1 MIEQL
6 SNYFTVETIYL
17 WLNISIIP
25 FWVVL
30 VLFPQSKICTFFV
43 TSIFPITI
51 LSGTYFYLIY
61 FFFISDYE
69 FLSNFNLYLSVENL
83 KSLFQQDGFIL
94 LFWIHFISINLFCGG
109 WVVRDSSKYL
119 VSKYLIILPLIM
131 IYFIGPLGIF
141 LYWLIRIFYA
151 KKIAL
156 FD

>member
-61 FFFISDYE
+61 FFFISGYE
-69 FLSNFNLYLSVENL
+69 FLSNFNLYLGVENL
-83 KSLFQQDGFIL
+83 KGLFQQDGFIL

-109 WVVRDSSKYL
+109 WVVRDSTKYS
-119 VSKYLIILPLIM
+119 VSKYLIMLPLIM
-131 IYFIGPLGIF
+131 IYFIGPIGIF

>member
-30 VLFPQSKICTFFV
+30 VLFPQSKICKFFV

-61 FFFISDYE
+61 FFFISGYE

-83 KSLFQQDGFIL
+83 KNLFQQDGFIL

-109 WVVRDSSKYL
+109 WVVRDSSKYI
-119 VSKYLIILPLIM
+119 VSKYLIMLPLLM

-156 FD
+156 YD

>member
-69 FLSNFNLYLSVENL
+69 FLSNFNLYLGVENL
-83 KSLFQQDGFIL
+83 KDLFQQDGFIL

-109 WVVRDSSKYL
+109 WVVRDSTKYS
-119 VSKYLIILPLIM
+119 VSKYLIMLPLIM
-131 IYFIGPLGIF
+131 IYFIGPIGIF

>member
-69 FLSNFNLYLSVENL
+69 FLSNFNLYLGVENL
-83 KSLFQQDGFIL
+83 KDLFQQDGFIL

-119 VSKYLIILPLIM
+119 VSKYLIMLPLLM

-156 FD
+156 YD

>member
-30 VLFPQSKICTFFV
+30 VLFPQSKICKFFV

-61 FFFISDYE
+61 FFFISGYE
-69 FLSNFNLYLSVENL
+69 FLSNFNLYLGVENL
-83 KSLFQQDGFIL
+83 KGLFQQDGFIL

-119 VSKYLIILPLIM
+119 VSKYLIMLPLLM

-156 FD
+156 YD

>member
-61 FFFISDYE
+61 FFFISGYE
-69 FLSNFNLYLSVENL
+69 FLSNFNLYLDVENL
-83 KSLFQQDGFIL
+83 KGLFQQDGFIL

-109 WVVRDSSKYL
+109 WVVRDSTKYS
-119 VSKYLIILPLIM
+119 VSKYLIMLPLIM
-131 IYFIGPLGIF
+131 IYFIGPIGIF
-141 LYWLIRIFYA
+141 LYWLIRTFFA
-151 KKIAL
+151 KKINL
-156 FD
+156 DE

>member
-6 SNYFTVETIYL
+6 TNYFTIETIYL

-25 FWVVL
+25 FWFVL
-30 VLFPQSKICTFFV
+30 ILFPQSKICTIFV
-43 TSIFPITI
+43 ASIFPMVI

-61 FFFISDYE
+61 FFFISGYE
-69 FLSNFNLYLSVENL
+69 FLSNFNLYLGIESL
-83 KSLFQQDGFIL
+83 KNLFQQDGFIL

-109 WVVRDSSKYL
+109 WVVRDSTKYL
-119 VSKYLIILPLIM
+119 VSKYLIMLPLIM

-141 LYWLIRIFYA
+141 LYWVIRIFYA

-156 FD
+156 YD

>member
-25 FWVVL
+25 LWFVL
-30 VLFPQSKICTFFV
+30 ILFPQSKICTIFV
-43 TSIFPITI
+43 ASIFPITI

-61 FFFISDYE
+61 FFFISGYE
-69 FLSNFNLYLSVENL
+69 FLSNFNLYLGVENL
-83 KSLFQQDGFIL
+83 KGLFQQDGFIL

-109 WVVRDSSKYL
+109 WVVRDSTKYS
-119 VSKYLIILPLIM
+119 VSKYLIMLPLIM
-131 IYFIGPLGIF
+131 IYFIGPIGIF

-156 FD
+156 YD

>member
-30 VLFPQSKICTFFV
+30 VLFPQSKICKFFV

-61 FFFISDYE
+61 FFFISGYE
-69 FLSNFNLYLSVENL
+69 FLSNFNLYLGVENL
-83 KSLFQQDGFIL
+83 KGLFQQDGFIL

-109 WVVRDSSKYL
+109 WVVRDSTKYS
-119 VSKYLIILPLIM
+119 VSKYLIMLPLIM
-131 IYFIGPLGIF
+131 IYFIGPIGIF

-156 FD
+156 YD

>member
-30 VLFPQSKICTFFV
+30 VLFPQSKICNFFV

-61 FFFISDYE
+61 FFFISGYE
-69 FLSNFNLYLSVENL
+69 FLSNFNLYLDVENL
-83 KSLFQQDGFIL
+83 KGLFQQDGFIL

-109 WVVRDSSKYL
+109 WVVRDSTKYS
-119 VSKYLIILPLIM
+119 VSKYLIMLPLIM
-131 IYFIGPLGIF
+131 IYFIGPIGIF

-156 FD
+156 YD

>member
-69 FLSNFNLYLSVENL
+69 FLSNFNLYLGVENL
-83 KSLFQQDGFIL
+83 KDLFQQDGFIL

-119 VSKYLIILPLIM
+119 VSKYLIMLPLLM